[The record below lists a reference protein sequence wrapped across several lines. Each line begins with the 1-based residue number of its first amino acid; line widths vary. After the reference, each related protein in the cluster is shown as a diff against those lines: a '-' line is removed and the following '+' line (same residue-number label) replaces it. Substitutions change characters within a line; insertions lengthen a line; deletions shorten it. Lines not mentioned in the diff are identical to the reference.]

1 MGVLDMGGS
10 STQVRPAPHTKQ
22 LRARVSK
29 GRLRARV
36 SKGRLR
42 ARVEASTSPSVA
54 FPSVLACPN
63 KLPLACERE
72 FRISNTPRRLPQ
84 GTPWAE
90 PEPEPEA
97 GVD

>member
-10 STQVRPAPHTKQ
+10 STQVRPAPDTRQ
-22 LRARVSK
+22 
-29 GRLRARV
+29 LRARV

-54 FPSVLACPN
+54 FPSFLACPN